1 MSRRVYHPDMRALVL
16 ASLSWAAATA
26 APPAWA
32 QGMATADR
40 LQGPG
45 WWPTKGTA
53 PRAEYVGSAAC
64 ARCHRQLGTSQA
76 ATPMAHT
83 EAPAALSP
91 VFRDHPTLEFHLGPY
106 SYRVDT
112 HDGKSVYT
120 VADGAQSVSAPL
132 GWAFGAGR
140 VGQSYL
146 FERDGKICFGCHTT
160 AAATSDTLDLARL
173 VDGITCE
180 VCHRP
185 GARHVAAIE
194 HDRVSEARQATL
206 NPRTLDPAASVDFCG
221 ACHSTWWDV
230 TLAHKTGI
238 AALRSQPYR
247 L

>member
-120 VADGAQSVSAPL
+120 VDDGAHSVSAPL
-132 GWAFGAGR
+132 GRAFGAGR
-140 VGQSYL
+140 VGQSTCSSATG
-146 FERDGKICFGCHTT
+146 RS
-160 AAATSDTLDLARL
+160 ASAATPPRRPPATRSTSPASSTASPARSAT
-173 VDGITCE
+173 G
-180 VCHRP
+180 RAP
-185 GARHVAAIE
+185 GTSR
-194 HDRVSEARQATL
+194 RS
-206 NPRTLDPAASVDFCG
+206 
-221 ACHSTWWDV
+221 ST
-230 TLAHKTGI
+230 T
-238 AALRSQPYR
+238 
-247 L
+247 